1 MGTKLCETKY
11 PLMLIHGIGY
21 DDYGRQSYWGRI
33 PGVLRENGGAVY
45 FGYQDPFGS
54 ISHNSEQIAQRI
66 EVVRKKTGKDKV
78 NLIAHSK
85 GGLEARYVVSQL
97 DMGEK
102 VASITTLATPHRGII
117 TLDKLQS
124 KRQRGLRHLLH
135 LFNTM
140 LKIDGG
146 ERPTDNRIY
155 NQLTAD
161 YMEVF
166 NALVKDVPGIYYQS
180 YAFDMKNSK
189 SDPAMGI
196 FHRII
201 GKLEGPNDG
210 LVSVESAKWGDFR
223 GVFPGSGEI
232 GISHP

>member
-1 MGTKLCETKY
+1 
-11 PLMLIHGIGY
+11 
-21 DDYGRQSYWGRI
+21 
-33 PGVLRENGGAVY
+33 
-45 FGYQDPFGS
+45 
-54 ISHNSEQIAQRI
+54 
-66 EVVRKKTGKDKV
+66 
-78 NLIAHSK
+78 
-85 GGLEARYVVSQL
+85 
-97 DMGEK
+97 
-102 VASITTLATPHRGII
+102 
-117 TLDKLQS
+117 
-124 KRQRGLRHLLH
+124 
-135 LFNTM
+135 
-140 LKIDGG
+140 

-232 GISHP
+232 GISHPNAVDGRRRPFRKKKDGFSDITDFYVALVARLKNMGY